1 MKRDMQTFGSWVKS
15 IVGAGVLISL
25 CCAVIGF
32 SVGIGLRVAKW
43 VITL

>member
-1 MKRDMQTFGSWVKS
+1 MKNMETFGSWVRT
-15 IVGAGVLISL
+15 IIGAGVLVSL
-25 CCAVIGF
+25 VCAVIGF